1 MVLHLYLFTTP
12 VICDGCSNFMFSF
25 FFIEIIKNESI
36 FKKKKQE
43 EKKNIDY
50 SKDCVQNIP

>member
-1 MVLHLYLFTTP
+1 MAAATLCFL
-12 VICDGCSNFMFSF
+12 F

-36 FKKKKQE
+36 FKKKKE